1 MQKILHITHH
11 HNRLDALHIHTII
24 VFPSYKKQDGGETY
38 FKIKKSTKMQK
49 VFDTYASRKGLSAS
63 TLRFLYDG
71 NRIQSN
77 DTPKML
83 EMEDQDQIDC
93 RIEQSGGSF

>member
-1 MQKILHITHH
+1 MILG
-11 HNRLDALHIHTII
+11 ALHIRNCIH
-24 VFPSYKKQDGGETY
+24 KKQDGSEIY

-49 VFDTYASRKGLSAS
+49 VFDTYAGRKGFSAS
-63 TLRFLYDG
+63 ALRFLYDG
-71 NRIQSN
+71 SRIKSD

-93 RIEQSGGSF
+93 KIEQSGGSF

>member
-1 MQKILHITHH
+1 
-11 HNRLDALHIHTII
+11 
-24 VFPSYKKQDGGETY
+24 
-38 FKIKKSTKMQK
+38 MQK
-49 VFDTYASRKGLSAS
+49 VFDTYAGRKGFSAS

-71 NRIQSN
+71 HRINSN

-93 RIEQSGGSF
+93 KIEMSGGSF

>member
-1 MQKILHITHH
+1 
-11 HNRLDALHIHTII
+11 
-24 VFPSYKKQDGGETY
+24 
-38 FKIKKSTKMQK
+38 MQK

>member
-1 MQKILHITHH
+1 MPGCVAYP
-11 HNRLDALHIHTII
+11 HNCISLIKT
-24 VFPSYKKQDGGETY
+24 QDGSEMY
-38 FKIKKSTKMQK
+38 FKIKQSTKMQK
-49 VFDTYASRKGLSAS
+49 VFDTYAGRKGFSAS

-71 NRIQSN
+71 HRINSN

-93 RIEQSGGSF
+93 KIEMSGGSF